1 MAASP
6 TYATPRTPLMQR
18 ALCMVGMAVAI
29 ILVILFLLDLIA
41 GIPFRQASVLMD
53 ILMLVCAAG
62 LGYVS
67 WATFQEQL

>member
-6 TYATPRTPLMQR
+6 TYATPRTPLMQK

-41 GIPFRQASVLMD
+41 GIPFRQASFLMD
-53 ILMLVCAAG
+53 IFMLVCAAG

-67 WATFQEQL
+67 WSTFQEQV

>member
-1 MAASP
+1 
-6 TYATPRTPLMQR
+6 MQK

-29 ILVILFLLDLIA
+29 ILVIMFLLDLIA
-41 GIPFRQASVLMD
+41 GIPFQKASYLMD

-67 WATFQEQL
+67 WSTFQEQV

>member
-1 MAASP
+1 
-6 TYATPRTPLMQR
+6 MQK

-29 ILVILFLLDLIA
+29 ILVILFLLDLIS
-41 GIPFRQASVLMD
+41 GIPFRQASMLMD

-67 WATFQEQL
+67 WSTFQEQV

>member
-1 MAASP
+1 
-6 TYATPRTPLMQR
+6 MQK

-29 ILVILFLLDLIA
+29 ILVILFLLDLIS
-41 GIPFRQASVLMD
+41 GIPFRQASFLMD

-67 WATFQEQL
+67 WATFQEQV

>member
-1 MAASP
+1 MAASS
-6 TYATPRTPLMQR
+6 TYATSRTPLMPK
-18 ALCMVGMAVAI
+18 ALCMVGMAVSI

-41 GIPFRQASVLMD
+41 GIPFRHASLLMD

-67 WATFQEQL
+67 WATFQEQV

>member
-1 MAASP
+1 MAASS

-29 ILVILFLLDLIA
+29 ILVILFLLDLIV
-41 GIPFRQASVLMD
+41 GIPFRQASFLMD
-53 ILMLVCAAG
+53 ILMLICAAG

-67 WATFQEQL
+67 WATFQEQI